1 MRRWKM
7 QVVSWNE
14 HMLKTISNM
23 PQTIDS
29 ILIKVHGSIDINQ
42 NEEVKLLKKKAEV
55 SFEDTLYGE
64 EDGVDETLLTMVEV
78 ESEENALD

>member
-1 MRRWKM
+1 
-7 QVVSWNE
+7 
-14 HMLKTISNM
+14 MLKTISNM

-29 ILIKVHGSIDINQ
+29 ILVKVHGSIDINQ
-42 NEEVKLLKKKAEV
+42 NQELKLLKKKTEV